1 MTQLA
6 IFIFLS
12 FAAMSIAAYYIVRLV
27 METKSKIVAL
37 QSSKSTQSVV
47 LPLRLQAYERMALF
61 LERIDPNQLVMR
73 IHTTGLTVSQEQN
86 LLLTAIRS
94 EFEHNLSQQIYISDA
109 VWEKICDANEPWHRG
124 VVLSEHARAGSH
136 HPHWSARS
144 PAELLVQHD
153 VRRDLRYVHQARSR
167 RWLCMDRGDLLSLA
181 ACGALPRM
189 VRCHLVPSGSRLLVG
204 YAHAGSQW
212 QGVAEALELHR
223 PDLRQP
229 ADARLRCGCF
239 GFRIQVRSEPLLI
252 INF

>member
-109 VWEKICDANEPWHRG
+109 VWEKICDAK
-124 VVLSEHARAGSH
+124 
-136 HPHWSARS
+136 
-144 PAELLVQHD
+144 
-153 VRRDLRYVHQARSR
+153 
-167 RWLCMDRGDLLSLA
+167 
-181 ACGALPRM
+181 
-189 VRCHLVPSGSRLLVG
+189 
-204 YAHAGSQW
+204 
-212 QGVAEALELHR
+212 
-223 PDLRQP
+223 
-229 ADARLRCGCF
+229 AD
-239 GFRIQVRSEPLLI
+239 IESI
-252 INF
+252 INTVAGDYDKDADSREYAETILAVTANKPVVEIAIQILKADMQKWAY